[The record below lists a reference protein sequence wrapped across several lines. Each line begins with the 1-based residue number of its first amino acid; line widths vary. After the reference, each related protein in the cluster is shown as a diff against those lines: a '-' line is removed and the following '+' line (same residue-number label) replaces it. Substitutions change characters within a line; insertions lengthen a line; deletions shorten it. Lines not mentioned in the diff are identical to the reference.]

1 MKILIINANYYN
13 KISNNLV
20 KSAVKILKKNNF
32 KIYQIKVPGVLE
44 IPISIKRNIKK
55 FDGFIALGCV
65 IKGET
70 PHFDIICRSTFDAIL
85 NLSIFENK
93 PITNGIITAI
103 NKKQA
108 IDRSGIKKLKTNKGA
123 EAAKAIVS
131 TLKNGPKKI

>member
-1 MKILIINANYYN
+1 M
-13 KISNNLV
+13 
-20 KSAVKILKKNNF
+20 
-32 KIYQIKVPGVLE
+32 LE

-123 EAAKAIVS
+123 EA
-131 TLKNGPKKI
+131 PKQLFLP

>member
-1 MKILIINANYYN
+1 M
-13 KISNNLV
+13 
-20 KSAVKILKKNNF
+20 
-32 KIYQIKVPGVLE
+32 LE

>member
-20 KSAVKILKKNNF
+20 KSAVKILKKKNF

-70 PHFDIICRSTFDAIL
+70 PHFNFISKSMIDILLF
-85 NLSIFENK
+85 K
-93 PITNGIITAI
+93 
-103 NKKQA
+103 
-108 IDRSGIKKLKTNKGA
+108 
-123 EAAKAIVS
+123 
-131 TLKNGPKKI
+131 